1 MPYQKKSLFDR
12 KSNTST
18 VGEAIA
24 SLLEAYKLKGRFDE
38 ANLIAS
44 WESLMG
50 KAIASRTKRI
60 YFRNKVLCIEVSS
73 AALRHELNMG
83 KDKLKSRLTEAFGPG
98 VFDEILL
105 Y

>member
-1 MPYQKKSLFDR
+1 MSKKPEDIR

-18 VGEAIA
+18 VGEAIQ
-24 SLLEAYKLKGRFDE
+24 SLLEAYKLQGRFNE

-50 KAIASRTKRI
+50 KAIASRTKKI
-60 YFRNKVLCIEVSS
+60 YFRNRVLCIEISS
-73 AALRHELNMG
+73 ASLRHELTLQ
-83 KDKLKSRLTEAFGPG
+83 KAKLKERLTEAFGKG